1 MLFDVN
7 IILHEQMYKIVI
19 NRFDVRGCYSS
30 GIMKPLLI
38 FTSYLKMFY
47 RKGDQGHAHFV
58 ESFSLITLSLFCNL

>member
-19 NRFDVRGCYSS
+19 NPLDVRGCYSS

-38 FTSYLKMFY
+38 FIHDKPFY
-47 RKGDQGHAHFV
+47 RKRDQSHVHFE
-58 ESFSLITLSLFCNL
+58 ESFSLITLSLFSNL